1 MYCAPKSKEKKGL
14 LMIQRTT
21 QDFVVTQIHFLLQI
35 CSTFY
40 RAVDKGWVPGFI
52 TLATMTL
59 IPTCQFIQCRKHG
72 RKNKQ
77 KEVPSCSIFCLLIT
91 YTCTQWLEIL
101 VTAHFLSKNNLWD
114 IIFVYYFCSTTFS
127 GHQGSIIIIK
137 LPLLGIWQTIFAGVR
152 KHFEC
157 KKINK

>member
-40 RAVDKGWVPGFI
+40 RALDKGWVPGFI

-59 IPTCQFIQCRKHG
+59 IPTCQFIQCRNCLVPRRLSRCARKGRWEGPSVPFPWSLAVHHQSLVSRSPLPCEKRSAWGGGWCRKHG
-72 RKNKQ
+72 RKNNQ
-77 KEVPSCSIFCLLIT
+77 KEVSSCSISCLLI
-91 YTCTQWLEIL
+91 
-101 VTAHFLSKNNLWD
+101 A
-114 IIFVYYFCSTTFS
+114 
-127 GHQGSIIIIK
+127 
-137 LPLLGIWQTIFAGVR
+137 
-152 KHFEC
+152 
-157 KKINK
+157 